1 MRGYT
6 LLEMVVVLA
15 ILSLLAVMG
24 YRGLTLL
31 IDSEQQLRL
40 KQDKWQRVEQ
50 FFARFEHDLQRALPH
65 AGLSQPT
72 WLSVERADATTEV
85 RFIRA
90 NARDEW
96 QSSQLVGYRFR
107 EGRVEWLSLAPS
119 QSELS
124 AYPILDDV
132 QGFTLLYLDSRG
144 NWLRQ
149 WPDQNLL
156 PRAVRLELQLGSG
169 EEIERWFLL

>member
-1 MRGYT
+1 MRGYS

-15 ILSLLAVMG
+15 ILSLLTVMG
-24 YRGLTLL
+24 YRGITLL

-50 FFARFEHDLQRALPH
+50 FFARFEHDLQRALPR
-65 AGLSQPT
+65 AGLSQPV
-72 WLSVERADATTEV
+72 WLSVERADATEV

-90 NARDEW
+90 NTRDER
-96 QSSQLVGYRFR
+96 QGSQVVGYRFR
-107 EGRVEWLSLAPS
+107 EGRVEWLSFTVS

-124 AYPILDDV
+124 AYPILDEV
-132 QGFTLLYLDSRG
+132 QRFTLLYLDSRG

-156 PRAVRLELQLGSG
+156 PRAVWLELQLGSG